1 MKRTSSNKHMFDL
14 SDPAIY
20 LRNDNVN
27 YIIFIKDNFYL
38 NSIYFIFQFFHNHK
52 NKKLKTRYFDIFD
65 KRINGNLISY
75 DFPDHKIPPK
85 EYPNS

>member
-27 YIIFIKDNFYL
+27 YIIFIKDKIYIDN
-38 NSIYFIFQFFHNHK
+38 IYFIFQFFQQQNNTK
-52 NKKLKTRYFDIFD
+52 SNTRYFDIFD